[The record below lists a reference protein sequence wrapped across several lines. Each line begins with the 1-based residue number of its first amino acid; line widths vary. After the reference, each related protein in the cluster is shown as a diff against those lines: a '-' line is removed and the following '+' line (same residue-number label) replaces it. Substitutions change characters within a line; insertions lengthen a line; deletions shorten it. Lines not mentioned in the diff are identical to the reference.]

1 MQICT
6 RQFPSS
12 NNLQSSSA
20 HTSRT
25 LMYRNIVSGLNNV
38 LCIQRKNNVVEL
50 APEEITISSPLGGSF
65 SSHACVTQS
74 YPLHRRLISLR
85 MTSVRRKLAH
95 PSISKSTSPPASVS
109 FVLSQWWILSA
120 LPTVNKSQ
128 LHILP
133 PKWIYSGTIKNCNTV
148 HVDMA
153 SQVHVREQKEAGSSF
168 HRAGKEAKRRDCYSN
183 RTLL

>member
-109 FVLSQWWILSA
+109 FVLSQWMNSLCSA
-120 LPTVNKSQ
+120 NCKQKSTTYFATKMDLFRNNKELQ
-128 LHILP
+128 
-133 PKWIYSGTIKNCNTV
+133 YSTCRHGQPG
-148 HVDMA
+148 A
-153 SQVHVREQKEAGSSF
+153 RE
-168 HRAGKEAKRRDCYSN
+168 RAKRSRKLFSQS
-183 RTLL
+183 RKGS